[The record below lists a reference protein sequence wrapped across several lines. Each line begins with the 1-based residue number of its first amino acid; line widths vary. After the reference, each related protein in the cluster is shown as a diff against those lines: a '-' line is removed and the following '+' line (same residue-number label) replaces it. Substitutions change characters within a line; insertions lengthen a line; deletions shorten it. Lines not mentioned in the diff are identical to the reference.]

1 MSFSGDQMS
10 IDGKPSILKLSSEW
24 SITEEISKGGFGK
37 VYGAVGVAGNHAVA
51 KIVPKDPGAHRE
63 LLFEELDGV
72 PNIVPILDRGEWGD
86 YWVLVMPRCDR
97 SLRGYLEETEGKV
110 PVGETI
116 SILSDVAAALT
127 GIEDKVVHRD
137 IKPENILQLE
147 GKWCLAD
154 FGIARYVEVTTAADT
169 RKFAMS
175 DRYAAPEQWRTERAV
190 SATDVYAF
198 GAVAYELLQGQP
210 PYPGPMRADYR
221 EQHLN
226 SSPPPLKGCP
236 PWLESLVIECLSKV
250 AGSRPKAANLVNR
263 LKEDSNPSSDAAR
276 RLQEVNST
284 VVRAQEEKLRQA
296 TIVQAKEEENW
307 ELFISANYSFDKI
320 AGKLN
325 QEVKKNASAA
335 ISPRPGHSWSWTLGQ
350 TQLNIDLPQEA
361 SSQQEPV
368 LYGAN
373 FSVIAYARIRLTV
386 NTPNSAYKG
395 RSHSLW
401 YCDAQEVGVFRWYET
416 AFITSELSK
425 APRTTEPF
433 DLPPDRDAFLAHSN
447 VMHTINVAWPFGAI
461 DQGDEAEFIDRWIGW
476 FADGVQGQLRRP

>member
-1 MSFSGDQMS
+1 MS
-10 IDGKPSILKLSSEW
+10 IDEIPSILKLSSEW
-24 SITEEISKGGFGK
+24 RITEEISQGGFGK
-37 VYGAVGVAGNHAVA
+37 VYGAVGVKRNRAAV
-51 KIVPKDPGAHRE
+51 KIVLKAPGAHRE

-86 YWVLVMPRCDR
+86 YWVLVMPRGDR
-97 SLRGYLEETEGKV
+97 SLRDYLDETGGKL
-110 PVGETI
+110 PVAEAI
-116 SILSDVAAALT
+116 SLLSDIAAALT
-127 GIEDKVVHRD
+127 GIEGKVVHRD

-154 FGIARYVEVTTAADT
+154 FGIARYLEATTAADT

-175 DRYAAPEQWRTERAV
+175 ERYAAPEQWRAERAV

-210 PYPGPMRADYR
+210 PFPGPDYR

-226 SSPPPLKGCP
+226 NFPPPLKDCP
-236 PWLESLVIECLSKV
+236 PWLESLVVECLSKV
-250 AGSRPKAANLVNR
+250 SGSRPTATNLANR
-263 LKEDSNPSSDAAR
+263 LKEDSNPSSGAAR

-284 VVRAQEEKLRQA
+284 VVRAREETLRKEVIA
-296 TIVQAKEEENW
+296 QAKEEEKL
-307 ELFISANYSFDKI
+307 ELFTAANHSLVEI
-320 AGKLN
+320 ASKLN
-325 QEVKKNASAA
+325 QEVKRNASAA
-335 ISPRPGHSWSWTLGQ
+335 ISPSPGHSWSWTLGQ
-350 TQLNIDLPQEA
+350 TQLSIDLPQEA
-361 SSQQEPV
+361 SSQQESI
-368 LYGAN
+368 LYRAN

-401 YCDAQEVGVFRWYET
+401 YCDAQEAGVFRWYET
-416 AFITSELSK
+416 AFITSGLSK

-447 VMHTINVAWPFGAI
+447 VMHTINVAWPFVAI
-461 DQGDEAEFIDRWIGW
+461 DQGDEAEFFDRWIGW